1 MRYIFLIF
9 FLILAVI
16 TFISISMG
24 YDTPL
29 NIGSVI
35 DSLSTFE
42 FSITEEFAVFSDVLD
57 TFNEFRHMD
66 LYEITGTTPGEMT
79 GETLFQMMNVLFTVL
94 TSIFSI
100 IFLVV
105 GLIGGIVDIAV
116 TFLSD
121 YVRLLDI
128 LITAATP

>member
-1 MRYIFLIF
+1 MILFLM
-9 FLILAVI
+9 LAVI
-16 TFISISMG
+16 TFVSISMG

-42 FSITEEFAVFSDVLD
+42 FSITEEFSVFSDVLE

-66 LYEITGTTPGEMT
+66 LYSVTGTTPGELT
-79 GETLFQMMNVLFTVL
+79 GDTLFQMLNVLFTVL

-100 IFLVV
+100 LFLVV
-105 GLIGGIVDIAV
+105 GLIGGTVDIAI

-121 YVRLLDI
+121 YVRLLDM